1 MSSIKLKLFNYSD
14 EETFIKDGECI
25 APITNNFAA
34 EPDIPIAQSPLY
46 VREKIRFSLWS
57 HGKTQQYTTKT
68 WL

>member
-34 EPDIPIAQSPLY
+34 EPDQPIANSSVY
-46 VREKIRFSLWS
+46 RREKIVFSRW
-57 HGKTQQYTTKT
+57 H
-68 WL
+68 